1 NRTFLNTTNFDAFFV
16 SNININSTQNCR
28 AVNLYNSTGASS
40 EDFQEVLLH
49 DGAAVIY
56 TAIIKQDSLGFD
68 DRTHDFQML
77 VGENGHLGDS
87 TSTPYYFYVELG

>member
-40 EDFQEVLLH
+40 EDFQEVLLLESPNF
-49 DGAAVIY
+49 ILPE
-56 TAIIKQDSLGFD
+56 ILPK
-68 DRTHDFQML
+68 
-77 VGENGHLGDS
+77 
-87 TSTPYYFYVELG
+87 